1 MIIRILS
8 EGQFRLDDKL
18 VDELNKI
25 DNTIVDHVQKG
36 DEKAFRLDLARL
48 ISTIKEHGEPVDP
61 VDIFPSAIIVP
72 PEDMSF
78 QEARQVFCGPGLIE
92 D

>member
-18 VDELNKI
+18 LGELNRI
-25 DNTIVDHVQKG
+25 DNRIVDHVQKG
-36 DEKAFRLDLARL
+36 DEKGFRKDLARL
-48 ISTIKEHGEPVDP
+48 ISTIKEQGEPVDP

-78 QEARQVFCGPGLIE
+78 EEARQVFCGPGLIE

>member
-1 MIIRILS
+1 MIVRILGQ
-8 EGQFRLDDKL
+8 GQFRLDDKL
-18 VDELNKI
+18 VDLLNKI
-25 DNTIVDHVQKG
+25 DNRIVDHVQKG

-48 ISTIKEHGEPVDP
+48 ISIIKEQGEPVDL
-61 VDIFPSAIIVP
+61 VDILPSGIIVP

-78 QEARQVFCGPGLIE
+78 QEARQVFCGPGLIK

>member
-1 MIIRILS
+1 MIIRILG

-18 VDELNKI
+18 QGELNKI
-25 DNTIVDHVQKG
+25 DNQIVDHVQKG
-36 DEKAFRLDLARL
+36 DEKGFRKDLDRL
-48 ISTIKEHGEPVDP
+48 ISTIKDKGEPIDP
-61 VDIFPSAIIVP
+61 VDIIPSAIIVP

-78 QEARQVFCGPGLIE
+78 QEARQVFCGSGLIE

>member
-18 VDELNKI
+18 VDELNRI
-25 DNTIVDHVQKG
+25 DNRIVDHVQKG

-48 ISTIKEHGEPVDP
+48 ISTIKEQGEPVDP
-61 VDIFPSAIIVP
+61 VDIIPSAIIVP

>member
-1 MIIRILS
+1 MIIRILG

-18 VDELNKI
+18 LGELNRI
-25 DNTIVDHVQKG
+25 DNNIVDHVQKG
-36 DEKAFRLDLARL
+36 DEKGFRKDLDRL
-48 ISTIKEHGEPVDP
+48 ISTIKEQGEPVDP
-61 VDIFPSAIIVP
+61 VDIVPSGIIVP

-78 QEARQVFCGPGLIE
+78 EEARQVFCGPGLIE

>member
-18 VDELNKI
+18 VDELNRI
-25 DNTIVDHVQKG
+25 DNRIVDHVQKG
-36 DEKAFRLDLARL
+36 DEKAFRQDLARL
-48 ISTIKEHGEPVDP
+48 ISTIKEQGEPVDP
-61 VDIFPSAIIVP
+61 VDIIPSAIIVP